1 MKKPKLKLLVEERKN
16 NMGQDVQRTKLVNI
30 ISYMI
35 KTNIEIMELQMSLT
49 SDAELNK
56 NAKESIEQSK
66 KALKIIPKIQHVSIL
81 VDLYTDF
88 VKNDVKYFMTLPAY
102 IVAGK
107 TLAYFDTAKGYKE
120 LQEMKKAYQEEMS
133 KKLKSN

>member
-1 MKKPKLKLLVEERKN
+1 
-16 NMGQDVQRTKLVNI
+16 MGQDVQRTKLVNI

-49 SDAELNK
+49 SDAELTT

-107 TLAYFDTAKGYKE
+107 TLAYFDTAEGYKE
-120 LQEMKKAYQEEMS
+120 LQEMKRAYQEEMS

>member
-1 MKKPKLKLLVEERKN
+1 
-16 NMGQDVQRTKLVNI
+16 MGQDVQRTKLVNI